1 MSERTLLN
9 KVKKLKE
16 LEAQQKE
23 LEKQISA
30 VQAEIKAE
38 MTRQDKE
45 ELAAGEHIIRW
56 TTILSN
62 RFDSKAFRQ
71 EHSRLYKRYCKEME
85 TRRFTVA

>member
-9 KVKKLKE
+9 KVKKLNE

-38 MTRQDKE
+38 MTRQ
-45 ELAAGEHIIRW
+45 
-56 TTILSN
+56 
-62 RFDSKAFRQ
+62 
-71 EHSRLYKRYCKEME
+71 EHSKFYKRYCKEME

>member
-9 KVKKLKE
+9 KVKKLNE
-16 LEAQQKE
+16 LEAQQRE

-38 MTRQDKE
+38 MNRQDKE

-62 RFDSKAFRQ
+62 RFDSKAFN
-71 EHSRLYKRYCKEME
+71 
-85 TRRFTVA
+85 